1 MASQPEDEAGLPAS
15 EAALHGVCL
24 VVAYE
29 GTAFHGWARQPNV
42 RTVQGVLE
50 EAVSA
55 MAGQE
60 TLTRGAGRTDRGV
73 HAMGQVAGF
82 DSKRLIPAEG
92 WLRGLN
98 QKLPS
103 DVVVRQSRAC
113 APGYNPRFDAVDK
126 TYRYVFLIDRERDP
140 LLRDRAWHL
149 PGRLLHPKHRD
160 ATSPTERLDLEAMRE
175 AARGLHGTHDF
186 RAFRAA
192 DDDREN
198 TIRTIYSLELT
209 PGFQGDE
216 RLLAMTV
223 RGSAFMKNMVRILAG
238 TLLEVGR
245 GKLPP
250 SHVSSQCDTPGQ
262 PNLLGPLAKR
272 ENAGQ
277 TAPPEGLTLLEVRLG
292 REDVATRA

>member
-1 MASQPEDEAGLPAS
+1 MSLQPKDEAGLPAS

-42 RTVQGVLE
+42 RTVQGVVE

-73 HAMGQVAGF
+73 HAMGQVASF
-82 DSKRLIPAEG
+82 DSIRVIPAEG

-103 DVVVRQSRAC
+103 DVVVRQARAC

-149 PGRLLHPKHRD
+149 SARLVHPKLRD
-160 ATSPTERLDLEAMRE
+160 AILPTARLDLDAMRE

-198 TIRTIYSLELT
+198 STRTIHSLELT
-209 PGFQGDE
+209 PAFQGDE

-250 SHVSSQCDTPGQ
+250 SRVSSQSDAGNPA
-262 PNLLGPLAKR
+262 NLLGPLAKR
-272 ENAGQ
+272 ESAGQ

>member
-1 MASQPEDEAGLPAS
+1 VSSQPEDDAGLPAS
-15 EAALHGVCL
+15 GAALHGVCL
-24 VVAYE
+24 VVAYD
-29 GTAFHGWARQPNV
+29 GTGFHGWARQPNV

-50 EAVSA
+50 GAVSA
-55 MAGQE
+55 MSGKE

-82 DSKRLIPAEG
+82 DSARLIPAEG

-103 DVVVRQSRAC
+103 DLVVRQSRAC

-126 TYRYVFLIDRERDP
+126 TYRYVFLVDRERDP
-140 LLRDRAWHL
+140 LLRDRAWRL
-149 PGRLLHPKHRD
+149 SKRLLHPQLRD
-160 ATSPTERLDLEAMRE
+160 EASPMDRLDLDAMRE
-175 AARGLHGTHDF
+175 AARALHGTHDF

-198 TIRTIYSLELT
+198 ATRTIHSLVFT
-209 PGFQGDE
+209 PAFQGDE

-245 GKLPP
+245 GKLSPARF
-250 SHVSSQCDTPGQ
+250 SSQAEAPNQ

-272 ENAGQ
+272 ESAGQ
-277 TAPPEGLTLLEVRLG
+277 TAPAEGLTLLEVRVG
-292 REDVATRA
+292 REDVARRA

>member
-1 MASQPEDEAGLPAS
+1 LSTSESPSSAGDELS
-15 EAALHGVCL
+15 TLHGVCL
-24 VVAYE
+24 VVAYD
-29 GTAFHGWARQPNV
+29 GTEFHGWARQPGT

-50 EAVSA
+50 DAVSA
-55 MAGQE
+55 MSGQP

-73 HAMGQVAGF
+73 HAMGQVVGF
-82 DSKRLIPAEG
+82 DSARAIPPEG

-98 QKLPS
+98 QKLPG
-103 DVVVRQSRAC
+103 DVVVRESRAC

-140 LLRDRAWHL
+140 LLRHRAWHL
-149 PGRLLHPKHRD
+149 PGRLLHPNLRD
-160 ATSPTERLDLEAMRE
+160 LDPPMARLDLEAMRQ
-175 AARGLHGTHDF
+175 AAQHLHGTHDF

-198 TIRTIYSLELT
+198 SVRTIHALELT
-209 PGFQGDE
+209 ADFQNDP
-216 RLLAMTV
+216 RLLAITV

-245 GKLPP
+245 GKLP
-250 SHVSSQCDTPGQ
+250 SDRIS
-262 PNLLGPLAKR
+262 NLLGPLAKR

-292 REDVATRA
+292 RQDVATRA